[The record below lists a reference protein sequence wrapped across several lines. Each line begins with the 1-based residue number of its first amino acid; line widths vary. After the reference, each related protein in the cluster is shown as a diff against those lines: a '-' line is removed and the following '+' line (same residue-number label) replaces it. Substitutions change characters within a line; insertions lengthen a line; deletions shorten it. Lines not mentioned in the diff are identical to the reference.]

1 MDDHWDDPRQLTFDF
16 YLQSDRN
23 QAGGDRNQSSDRQ
36 DLNNSMAP
44 IADSLNTPQPL
55 EAAKPKRKADA
66 LESSKASY
74 LTDSSPTTENGL
86 DKNPMAGPTMTYQ
99 LKPQLSPRQVKN
111 LCKALD
117 ITIDQLPDD
126 FGPQP
131 IDSQAQVLG
140 HES

>member
-99 LKPQLSPRQVKN
+99 LKGVYCGKSG
-111 LCKALD
+111 CKRC
-117 ITIDQLPDD
+117 PH
-126 FGPQP
+126 GPYWYGFWKQDGKTRSKY
-131 IDSQAQVLG
+131 IGKTL
-140 HES
+140 